1 MNQSAFEDLLAACI
15 AALHRC
21 QEAKR
26 LFVGRFVGDDELI
39 AQLEAAI
46 KKAGGKAGKAGGK
59 NPDRSSLLAAAEELY
74 RDVAKLPGRQAD
86 SRVRRQHGKACG
98 KESQMTT
105 PACPRCRRPM
115 VGWPLVRPDLCS
127 PKGWV
132 SCIRNPE
139 AVAAKAG
146 A

>member
-74 RDVAKLPGRQAD
+74 REVAKLPGDMYETRPRLREAWEET
-86 SRVRRQHGKACG
+86 GKQIRASGGNTAKLAG
-98 KESQMTT
+98 KK
-105 PACPRCRRPM
+105 
-115 VGWPLVRPDLCS
+115 V
-127 PKGWV
+127 K
-132 SCIRNPE
+132 
-139 AVAAKAG
+139 
-146 A
+146 